1 MRAIGWDFGTTN
13 SAVAL
18 CDGRATR
25 LARFRVPEAEYSVFR
40 SLLYFPWLDTVQAVM
55 AAATAGP
62 AAISAFLADDE
73 GRLIQSLKSFVA
85 SGSFQRTN
93 IFGRTLSCVD
103 LLTLI
108 LKRLRR
114 DAEADLGPLGRRA
127 IVGRP
132 VTWVSGDRE
141 DEAAEARATAR
152 MTEAMAR
159 AGFDEI
165 VFEYEPVGAAYGYA
179 ADLAGPERVLVAD
192 FGGGTSDFCLMEL
205 GAGEPLILSTSG
217 APIAG
222 DVFDQRI
229 VEAVVAPALGAD
241 SRYRL
246 DGRDM
251 QMPSWIYGKLARW
264 HHLSFLRERK
274 TIQLLVAIAA
284 GSEAPEQIQAL
295 LHLIRGNLGFH
306 LFRAVEAA
314 KIGLSEQ
321 PAVDFVFQE
330 GPIDVRAT
338 IHRADF
344 EAWIA
349 SDVAQIE
356 AALDEAL
363 DIACVDPGA
372 VDRVFMTGGTSLV
385 PAVQRLFVERF
396 GAARL
401 VAGDHFTSVASGLAR
416 RAVAEWPRG

>member
-18 CDGRATR
+18 CDGEGTR
-25 LARFRVPEAEYSVFR
+25 LARFRLGEAEHAVFR
-40 SLLYFPWLDTVQAVM
+40 SLLYFPYLDTVQAVM

-62 AAISAFLADDE
+62 AAIAAYLADDD

-85 SGSFQRTN
+85 SGTFQRTN

-132 VTWVSGDRE
+132 VTWVSGDRDE
-141 DEAAEARATAR
+141 EAAEDRASAR

-179 ADLAGPERVLVAD
+179 AGLDRPERILVAD

-205 GAGEPLILSTSG
+205 GAGSPLILSTSG

-241 SRYRL
+241 SRYRR
-246 DGRDM
+246 DSRDM
-251 QMPSWIYGKLARW
+251 QMPRWIYGRLARW

-274 TIQLLVAIAA
+274 TIQLLVDIAA
-284 GSEAPEQIQAL
+284 SSEAPDQIRAL

-306 LFRAVEAA
+306 LFRAVEGA
-314 KIGLSEQ
+314 KIALSRQ
-321 PAVDFVFQE
+321 PRVDFAFRE
-330 GPIDVRAT
+330 GPVDIQAT
-338 IHRADF
+338 IERADF
-344 EAWIA
+344 ERWIA
-349 SDVAQIE
+349 ADVARIE
-356 AALDEAL
+356 GALDDAL
-363 DIACVDPGA
+363 DIACADPED

-385 PAVQRLFVERF
+385 PAVQQLFVDRF
-396 GAARL
+396 GADRL

-416 RAVAEWPRG
+416 RAAQEWPG